1 MSLIQPRPLPQR
13 STQSGSGPSAPA
25 SRQPSNL
32 PPSAKIE
39 KQYRTFLSKRYIGFA
54 WRSALWTSAVLS
66 TSIVLYTGSF
76 GKIPYAVLLSLPVF
90 VSLAA
95 VLRVRKSYITRPPKY
110 TPRAT
115 LVGLL
120 ISSIWNERAITLLFS
135 YALFSLTFS
144 NAWCTLV
151 GSDDFALFSPTTRHH
166 FAINERRVV
175 LCASSLLLA
184 ITLAI
189 RDTLNDKLKPIWPQ
203 KKVPF
208 ARSVQD
214 AITADMGNITSTS
227 FSWTF
232 TWSLVVPFAYRM
244 VLRGYVWRW
253 VNWRVWAL
261 FFRPF
266 IGSFA
271 RTSTRAPSAWSMA
284 PQLLVLD
291 LVMLLVLQLPIKAM
305 MPYITQ
311 PLHFD
316 AFYAKS
322 PLTPERYLITA
333 LRSQDRYYLQFTL
346 MELLRVSH
354 IPAKRKIIFEDIS
367 KSPLVL
373 ELWQALL
380 LQLGQVYSNLSGAP
394 SSSAAA
400 SAPLKSSAPDPR
412 AIPIK
417 QGDIFRPISKQ
428 KSGYNL
434 SSVLDGPIRSVPPE
448 PVAKVSELGAVA
460 VKRAEEVQ
468 GQVLGKI
475 QATPV
480 GGAVLSE
487 AKGYRASVEG
497 WMGKEWARR
506 GLRTSNVGV
515 EEWLI
520 AHRIIEIIATL
531 AVASIEEDT
540 YGHVQQVL
548 PASLEAI
555 VRIRGALSMVEARLS
570 GQAGILPGGR
580 DGAVAI
586 VSDQVGSASAACES
600 SIQRIGEAFGSSLGA
615 FRFPPSIAQTLG
627 EICRS

>member
-1 MSLIQPRPLPQR
+1 MSLIQPQPLPQR
-13 STQSGSGPSAPA
+13 SAQSGPSTQAQAPRK
-25 SRQPSNL
+25 SSNL
-32 PPSAKIE
+32 PPLARIE

-66 TSIVLYTGSF
+66 TSIVLYTGSS
-76 GKIPYAVLLSLPVF
+76 GRIPYAILLSLPVF

-120 ISSIWNERAITLLFS
+120 ISSFWNERSITLLFS
-135 YALFSLTFS
+135 YALFSLSFS
-144 NAWCTLV
+144 NVWCTLV
-151 GSDDFALFSPTTRHH
+151 GSDEFALFSPTTRHH
-166 FAINERRVV
+166 FAINERRVI
-175 LCASSLLLA
+175 LCGSSLLLA
-184 ITLAI
+184 LTLAV
-189 RDTLNDKLKPIWPQ
+189 RDVMGDKLKPIWPQ

-208 ARSVQD
+208 ARSVRD
-214 AITADMGNITSTS
+214 AITANMGNITSTS
-227 FSWTF
+227 FSLTF
-232 TWSLVVPFAYRM
+232 TWSLVVPFVYKL
-244 VLRGYVWRW
+244 VLRGYIWKW

-271 RTSTRAPSAWSMA
+271 RASSRAPSAWSLA

-311 PLHFD
+311 
-316 AFYAKS
+316 S
-322 PLTPERYLITA
+322 PLSPERYLITA
-333 LRSQDRYYLQFTL
+333 LKSQDRYYLQFTL
-346 MELLRVSH
+346 MELLRISH
-354 IPAKRKIIFEDIS
+354 IPAKRKIIFDDIS
-367 KSPLVL
+367 KSPLAL

-380 LQLGQVYSNLSGAP
+380 LQLGQVHSNLSGSSSTSSTPSAP
-394 SSSAAA
+394 SR
-400 SAPLKSSAPDPR
+400 PSAPDPR
-412 AIPIK
+412 AIPVK
-417 QGDIFRPISKQ
+417 QGDIFRPVTKQ
-428 KSGYNL
+428 KSGYSL

-448 PVAKVSELGAVA
+448 PVAKVTELGAVA

-468 GQVLGKI
+468 GQVIGKI

-487 AKGYRASVEG
+487 AKGYRASIEG
-497 WMGKEWARR
+497 WMGEEWARR
-506 GLRTSNVGV
+506 GLRVSNAGV

-520 AHRIIEIIATL
+520 AQRIIDIVTTL
-531 AVASIEEDT
+531 SIASIEEDT

-548 PASLEAI
+548 PASLEGI
-555 VRIRGALSMVEARLS
+555 VRIRAALGFVEARLNA
-570 GQAGILPGGR
+570 QIGILPGGR
-580 DGAVAI
+580 DGAAVVI
-586 VSDQVGSASAACES
+586 SGQVGSARAACDA
-600 SIQRIGEAFGSSLGA
+600 SIKRIAEAFGSSMGA

>member
-1 MSLIQPRPLPQR
+1 MSMIQPQPLPQR
-13 STQSGSGPSAPA
+13 TTQSGPSTSAP
-25 SRQPSNL
+25 RKNSNL
-32 PPSAKIE
+32 PPLAKIE

-54 WRSALWTSAVLS
+54 WRSALWTSVVIS
-66 TSIVLYTGSF
+66 VSIVLYTGSF

-90 VSLAA
+90 ISLAA

-115 LVGLL
+115 LIGLL
-120 ISSIWNERAITLLFS
+120 ISSLWNERSIALLFS
-135 YALFSLTFS
+135 YALFGLTFS
-144 NAWCTLV
+144 NVWCTLV
-151 GSDDFALFSPTTRHH
+151 GSDEFALFSPTTRHH

-175 LCASSLLLA
+175 LCGSSLLLSL
-184 ITLAI
+184 TLAV
-189 RDTLNDKLKPIWPQ
+189 RDILGDKLKPIWPQ
-203 KKVPF
+203 KKIPF
-208 ARSVQD
+208 ARAVQD
-214 AITADMGNITSTS
+214 SITADMGNITSTS
-227 FSWTF
+227 FSLTF
-232 TWSLVVPFAYRM
+232 TWSLVVPFVYRM
-244 VLRGYVWRW
+244 ILRGYIWKW

-271 RTSTRAPSAWSMA
+271 RTSSRAPSAWSLA

-291 LVMLLVLQLPIKAM
+291 LVMLIVLQLPIKGM

-322 PLTPERYLITA
+322 PLSPERYLITA
-333 LRSQDRYYLQFTL
+333 LKSQDRYYLQFTL

-367 KSPLVL
+367 KAPLAL

-380 LQLGQVYSNLSGAP
+380 LQLGQVHSNLSGG
-394 SSSAAA
+394 SVSSAAP
-400 SAPLKSSAPDPR
+400 SAPVKSSSPDPR
-412 AIPIK
+412 AIPIR
-417 QGDIFRPISKQ
+417 QGDIFRPIVKQ

-468 GQVLGKI
+468 GQVIGKI

-487 AKGYRASVEG
+487 AKGYRASIEG

-506 GLRTSNVGV
+506 GLRSSNVGV

-520 AHRIIEIIATL
+520 AQRIIEIFTTL
-531 AVASIEEDT
+531 AIASIEEDT

-555 VRIRGALSMVEARLS
+555 VRIRATLGMVEARLS

-586 VSDQVGSASAACES
+586 ISERVGSARAACDS
-600 SIQRIGEAFGSSLGA
+600 SIRRIGEAFGSSLGA

-627 EICRS
+627 DICRS